1 MPMLLQRAMMVST
14 IAALILPQS
23 TAFAEEAAP
32 ATPAPVVETAPS
44 SAAAAPAEQPEGT
57 VFHARPAGLVYRLDA
72 RDAAPLPETYR
83 FDFERQPMP
92 ATGIRLAPA
101 YGAYRGGWSL
111 SGRAGPV
118 RWLTPL
124 SSEGTTVMRFGGR
137 VPGQPRTPGL
147 GLFNLSAH
155 YEFE

>member
-1 MPMLLQRAMMVST
+1 MLVQRAMVVST
-14 IAALILPQS
+14 IAAMMLPQS
-23 TAFAEEAAP
+23 VFAEEAAP
-32 ATPAPVVETAPS
+32 APVIETAPS
-44 SAAAAPAEQPEGT
+44 SAAAAPAEQSVGI
-57 VFHARPAGLVYRLDA
+57 VFHARPAGLVYKLDA
-72 RDAAPLPETYR
+72 RDAAPLPDSYR

-101 YGAYRGGWSL
+101 SAAPRIGWSV
-111 SGRAGPV
+111 SGRLGPL

-124 SSEGTTVMRFGGR
+124 SSEGATVMRFGGR

-147 GLFNLSAH
+147 GPFNLSAQ

>member
-1 MPMLLQRAMMVST
+1 MLLQRAMMVST
-14 IAALILPQS
+14 IAALIQPQS

-44 SAAAAPAEQPEGT
+44 SAAAAPAEQPEGI
-57 VFHARPAGLVYRLDA
+57 VFHARPTGLVYKLDA

-101 YGAYRGGWSL
+101 YGAPRGGWSV
-111 SGRAGPV
+111 SGRLGPL

-124 SSEGTTVMRFGGR
+124 SNEGATVMRFGGR
-137 VPGQPRTPGL
+137 IPGQPRTPGL
-147 GLFNLSAH
+147 GPFNLSAH